1 MSSKTMQ
8 RTMLVAVITVA
19 MGGWMVEARGDGTNP
34 TASAGPIPRFTI
46 QADTNC
52 VVDNLTGLM
61 WARNANLPGGTQSW
75 TQAVAFCKTLNYGGH
90 TDWRLPNLMGF
101 YSLMN
106 TTYYWP
112 LLSNTEGT
120 AKWKEGDPFTN
131 VKGNNY
137 WISTTTVGEPA
148 GAWLVEIYITGKI
161 SQQDETTGAGLVW
174 PVREGK

>member
-1 MSSKTMQ
+1 M
-8 RTMLVAVITVA
+8 
-19 MGGWMVEARGDGTNP
+19 E
-34 TASAGPIPRFTI
+34 
-46 QADTNC
+46 
-52 VVDNLTGLM
+52 
-61 WARNANLPGGTQSW
+61 
-75 TQAVAFCKTLNYGGH
+75 
-90 TDWRLPNLMGF
+90 F

-137 WISTTTVGEPA
+137 WISTTTVGETA